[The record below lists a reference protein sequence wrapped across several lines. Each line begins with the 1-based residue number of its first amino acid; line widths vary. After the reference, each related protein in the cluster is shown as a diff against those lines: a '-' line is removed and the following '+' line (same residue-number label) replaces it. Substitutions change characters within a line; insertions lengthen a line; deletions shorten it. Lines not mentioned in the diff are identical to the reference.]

1 MRKERVVYAELN
13 VPKGSKQQQKRYK
26 ASESSTSA
34 AEEEI
39 TYVELNLSSASRENP
54 GNGKSRHCKDSTS
67 SPEKLIS
74 GILGIIC
81 FVLSIMIAL
90 TVTGAIPS
98 TETQEQN
105 HSSHIRRTQKA
116 YHCHL
121 CPKEWFIYSN
131 NCYYFSTEKKTWSES
146 VTACASKNS
155 NLLYIDSKEE
165 MEFLKSHSFHA
176 WIGVSRSSSRDPW
189 MTTNGSTF
197 KLRQSQSESS
207 FVHS

>member
-1 MRKERVVYAELN
+1 
-13 VPKGSKQQQKRYK
+13 
-26 ASESSTSA
+26 
-34 AEEEI
+34 
-39 TYVELNLSSASRENP
+39 
-54 GNGKSRHCKDSTS
+54 
-67 SPEKLIS
+67 
-74 GILGIIC
+74 
-81 FVLSIMIAL
+81 
-90 TVTGAIPS
+90 

-165 MEFLKSHSFHA
+165 MEFLALISA

-197 KLRQSQSESS
+197 KLRISESLHGEYNCAILYKHVLES
-207 FVHS
+207 SNCGSLNSYSCKRKLS